1 MRRVALLLFLVI
13 SVSLAMSG
21 VSHVRRASAQ
31 SKPETTPMQTPP
43 KTTAPPPGGMTPP
56 PAGNMAPPPGMP
68 PSDHVM
74 PPFVFN
80 QAHADSQVAE
90 MLEHI
95 KGKEDMP
102 AESVYKNIKIFK
114 GMPAKRIP
122 PMMVMNFSRSL
133 GMRCSGCH
141 KRGDFASD
149 ENKHK
154 DVARAMWTMQQDIN
168 QKYLPDMKIDDDQ
181 PTVSCWSCHRGNHEP
196 EVNPGMTSAQPAVQ
210 PQPSH

>member
-1 MRRVALLLFLVI
+1 MAACTRPTPTTSAPTCSGISCETGESGYTEPAAPDVGPPLNRTWPRPFSGGCMRRVALLLFLVI

-141 KRGDFASD
+141 KRGDFA
-149 ENKHK
+149 
-154 DVARAMWTMQQDIN
+154 
-168 QKYLPDMKIDDDQ
+168 
-181 PTVSCWSCHRGNHEP
+181 
-196 EVNPGMTSAQPAVQ
+196 
-210 PQPSH
+210 

>member
-13 SVSLAMSG
+13 SVSLAVSS
-21 VSHVRRASAQ
+21 VSHVRRAAAQ
-31 SKPETTPMQTPP
+31 SKPSETTPMQTPP
-43 KTTAPPPGGMTPP
+43 KTTAPPPGGM
-56 PAGNMAPPPGMP
+56 APPPGMP
-68 PSDHVM
+68 PGGPGGHAM

-114 GMPAKRIP
+114 GMPAKRLP

-133 GMRCSGCH
+133 GMRCGGCH
-141 KRGDFASD
+141 VRGDFASD

-168 QKYLPDMKIDDDQ
+168 QKYLPDMKLEDDAVA
-181 PTVSCWSCHRGNHEP
+181 VSCWSCHRGSHEP
-196 EVNPGMTSAQPAVQ
+196 EINPGQPTGQPEGQ

>member
-1 MRRVALLLFLVI
+1 MRRVVLPLFLVI
-13 SVSLAMSG
+13 SVSLAVSS
-21 VSHVRRASAQ
+21 VSHVSRAVAQ
-31 SKPETTPMQTPP
+31 AKATETTPAQTPP
-43 KTTAPPPGGMTPP
+43 RTTAPPSATPGIPPPGAP
-56 PAGNMAPPPGMP
+56 PAGAPMEGHMQP
-68 PSDHVM
+68 

-102 AESVYKNIKIFK
+102 AESVYKNIKVFK

-196 EVNPGMTSAQPAVQ
+196 EVNPGVQ
-210 PQPSH
+210 PESSH